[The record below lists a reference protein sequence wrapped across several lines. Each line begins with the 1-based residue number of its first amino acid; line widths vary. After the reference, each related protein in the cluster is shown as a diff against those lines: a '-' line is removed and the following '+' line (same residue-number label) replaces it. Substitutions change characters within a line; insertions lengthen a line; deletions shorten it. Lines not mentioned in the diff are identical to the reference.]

1 MHGVELA
8 DDLMSDPIRLGFI
21 QRALDSASL
30 IIQTQ
35 FESETFRQSFH
46 YTMDYNGTPTYY
58 AIGFILKALP
68 IAHEF
73 VDCKR
78 LLVMLQ
84 QAARM
89 FEQAGAIDAAN
100 ELRTDGER
108 LAALTQ
114 TVVSPEV
121 FTNSE
126 APFPTLFDIPS
137 FFDEMVW
144 DDDFPALGTLPLD

>member
-1 MHGVELA
+1 
-8 DDLMSDPIRLGFI
+8 
-21 QRALDSASL
+21 
-30 IIQTQ
+30 
-35 FESETFRQSFH
+35 
-46 YTMDYNGTPTYY
+46 
-58 AIGFILKALP
+58 
-68 IAHEF
+68 
-73 VDCKR
+73 
-78 LLVMLQ
+78 
-84 QAARM
+84 M

-137 FFDEMVW
+137 FFDEMVCI
-144 DDDFPALGTLPLD
+144 FGVLPLVECRFWLTEHSGLG